1 MVGIGTSINRKTME
15 TAVNTLRSASE
26 SDGIVSDDDTF
37 HDRLNDMKKHLDSI
51 VAIKTNEKQ

>member
-1 MVGIGTSINRKTME
+1 ME